1 MEIEAF
7 FDSQQDCYVV
17 VLWKGDDVM
26 EKHHLPSLDEV
37 NATINLLRH
46 RHPQAKVIYGV

>member
-1 MEIEAF
+1 
-7 FDSQQDCYVV
+7 
-17 VLWKGDDVM
+17 
-26 EKHHLPSLDEV
+26 LPSLDEV